1 MPVLLSQASVQF
13 EFVWL
18 AAGRAALEAASVVW
32 SRERVLI
39 QGPTEESQDVLV
51 EVWLGGGGAAAPA
64 PAGPPPPCPPRA
76 PGVSRASGFGAAEIR
91 VCTEAGVA

>member
-18 AAGRAALEAASVVW
+18 AAGRAALEAASAVW

-51 EVWLGGGGAAAPA
+51 EVGLGGGGAAAPA
-64 PAGPPPPCPPRA
+64 PAGPPPSPARPARQGSAGPRGSA
-76 PGVSRASGFGAAEIR
+76 RLKFVFARKQA
-91 VCTEAGVA
+91 

>member
-51 EVWLGGGGAAAPA
+51 EVGLGGGGAAAPA
-64 PAGPPPPCPPRA
+64 PAGPPPPPARPARQGSAGPR
-76 PGVSRASGFGAAEIR
+76 GSGRLKFVFARKQA
-91 VCTEAGVA
+91 